1 MNFRIES
8 HPAMKLTGLPMRTG
22 SERERAQSEIPDFW
36 MRMAGTEALRKLQRS
51 IPAGSRIGLAG
62 VCADM
67 EPLSQTFTY
76 LIAIEAPA
84 DRSGLPDGCVDV
96 TAEAGTWAIFE
107 AVGAVPTG
115 IQKTF
120 GQIFGEWFVTSG
132 YEHADGPEL
141 EVYPPGDTTSDDYRC
156 EVWIPVVKGAKH

>member
-1 MNFRIES
+1 
-8 HPAMKLTGLPMRTG
+8 
-22 SERERAQSEIPDFW
+22 
-36 MRMAGTEALRKLQRS
+36 
-51 IPAGSRIGLAG
+51 
-62 VCADM
+62 M

-76 LIAIEAPA
+76 LIAIQAPA

-107 AVGAVPTG
+107 AIGAIPTG

-120 GQIFGEWFVTSG
+120 AQIFGEWFATSG

-141 EVYPPGDTTSDDYRC
+141 EVYPPGDPTSDDYRC
-156 EVWIPVVKGAKH
+156 EGWIPVFKGAGH